1 MSDVSLTFEKRLRR
15 RHRMSS
21 LFAGVC
27 LVSTWFG
34 LFVLAILLVGLTLK
48 ATGIWDPTTT
58 APGVETRNWLTLTFL
73 TEHMSRKP
81 QQAGMVAGIW
91 GSFWLMM
98 MTGLF
103 SIPMGVGAAVYLEE
117 YARENVFT
125 RFIRLNIANLAGVPS
140 IVFGIL
146 GLTVF
151 ARMFGVFHDFPP
163 RGIPLGI
170 GVLKIPIP
178 FGKTLLTGSL
188 TLTLM
193 ILPIV
198 IIASQEALR
207 SVPQSIRHASVALG
221 ATRWQTIWH
230 QVLPASLPGI
240 MTGIILALS
249 RAIGETA
256 PLIVVGAATYIN
268 FNPGRMQHAMNYL
281 TNPQTLLDVPSSQYT
296 AMPLQIFEWVAHQPN
311 PEFKNVAAAAIVVLL
326 ILLLLLNGLAV
337 YIRNHFSKRLNW

>member
-1 MSDVSLTFEKRLRR
+1 
-15 RHRMSS
+15 MSS

-27 LVSTWFG
+27 LLATWFA
-34 LFVLAILLVGLTLK
+34 LFVLAVLLVGILLK
-48 ATGIWDPTTT
+48 VTGIWDPTDS
-58 APGVETRNWLTLTFL
+58 AVEEPRNWLTYTFL

-81 QQAGMVAGIW
+81 ENTGMIAGIW
-91 GSFWLMM
+91 GSMWLML
-98 MTGLF
+98 MTGFF
-103 SIPMGVGAAVYLEE
+103 SIPLGIGAAVYLEE
-117 YARENVFT
+117 YARNSRFT
-125 RFIRLNIANLAGVPS
+125 RFIRLNISNLAGVPS

-151 ARMFGVFHDFPP
+151 ARMFGLFAEGHL

-170 GVLKIPIP
+170 GMLKIPIP

-207 SVPQSIRHASVALG
+207 SVPQSLRHAALALG
-221 ATRWQTIWH
+221 ATKWQTIWH

-256 PLIVVGAATYIN
+256 PLIVIGAATYIRY
-268 FNPGRMQHAMNYL
+268 NPGHMERVSDYL
-281 TNPQTLLDVPSSQYT
+281 LKPQTLLDVPSSQFT
-296 AMPLQIFEWVAHQPN
+296 AMPLQIYKWVSHEPN
-311 PEFKNVAAAAIVVLL
+311 PEFKNVAAAAIIVLL
-326 ILLLLLNGLAV
+326 AILLVMNGLAV
-337 YIRNHFSKRLNW
+337 YIRHHFSKRLDW